1 MSDNVINKENKN
13 KIVGFKVSNRFEHN
27 ILKQYTDIFHNY
39 IRKHED
45 LDGKAP
51 AEACRTKIEDENKWI
66 PLI

>member
-1 MSDNVINKENKN
+1 MSDNVTNNRNNNE
-13 KIVGFKVSNRFEHN
+13 VGGFKVSDYEHN
-27 ILKQYTDIFHNY
+27 ILKQYADIFHNY
-39 IRKHED
+39 IRKHEN

>member
-1 MSDNVINKENKN
+1 MSDNVTNKRNNNK
-13 KIVGFKVSNRFEHN
+13 VGGFKVSDYEHK

-39 IRKHED
+39 IRKHEE

>member
-1 MSDNVINKENKN
+1 MSDNVTNKENKN
-13 KIVGFKVSNRFEHN
+13 KIVGFKVSDYEHK

-45 LDGKAP
+45 LDGNAP